1 MQKRLVLL
9 ALTTLFVGWCWG
21 QSQPPAPTIS
31 LQEAR
36 RLMKEAWENED
47 RDPDLAIRLLFRLL
61 RHYPEGFE
69 VRLPEDLDDI
79 WRTQGERAYW
89 EAVHD
94 RYIKGTLRPS
104 EVAHLTVG
112 GLLAHI
118 YFYRKKD
125 ARHAIFWAKQV
136 RRRNPEARVMLL
148 IIVRSQTMLKEQ
160 RLPKQPELFI
170 NGQPIKAQ
178 VAFQKQ
184 AAFVALQDIQRH
196 LSLSFQH
203 DALKGQVVI
212 RRGKAEA
219 VVEMGK
225 EWGLVRGEPK
235 ELSGAPYL
243 QGERVMVPI
252 DLLAELLQ
260 GRAYW
265 DEEVQLV
272 HLFFAED

>member
-1 MQKRLVLL
+1 MRKYLTLL
-9 ALTTLFVGWCWG
+9 AVVTFLISWCWG
-21 QSQPPAPTIS
+21 QSQPSAPTMSI
-31 LQEAR
+31 QEAR
-36 RLMKEAWENED
+36 KLMKEAFENSN
-47 RDPDLAIRLLFRLL
+47 RDPDLAIRLLFLLL

-69 VRLPEDLDDI
+69 VRLPEYLDDI
-79 WRTQGERAYW
+79 WRTQGEQAYW
-89 EAVHD
+89 KAV
-94 RYIKGTLRPS
+94 IEGQTKGTLHKMAR
-104 EVAHLTVG
+104 LTIG
-112 GLLAHI
+112 GLLAHTF
-118 YFYRKKD
+118 FYYKKD
-125 ARHAIFWAKQV
+125 TKQAVFWAKQV
-136 RRRNPEARVMLL
+136 FRRDPEAYPMLL
-148 IIVRSQTMLKEQ
+148 IIARSKALLKE
-160 RLPKQPELFI
+160 RGLPKQPEFFV

-203 DALKGQVVI
+203 DASKGQVVI

-272 HLFFAED
+272 HLFFAGD